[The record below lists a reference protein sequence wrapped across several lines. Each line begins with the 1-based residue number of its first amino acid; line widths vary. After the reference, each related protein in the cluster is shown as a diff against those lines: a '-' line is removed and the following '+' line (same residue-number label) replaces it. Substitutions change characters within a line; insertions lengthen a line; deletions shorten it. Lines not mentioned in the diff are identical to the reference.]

1 MSDYFDAS
9 RITELQDLLGADT
22 EAILASM
29 LTSMT
34 RAIERLETAMAA
46 GELAG
51 AVDAA
56 HRARNDA
63 LMLSADSLQG
73 ALTELE
79 DAARRG
85 DSPAADAALARVR
98 RIWPPTR
105 DGLAAAAARQSS
117 INPANGDQAGASG

>member
-9 RITELQDLLGADT
+9 RIAELQDLLGADT

-34 RAIERLETAMAA
+34 GAIERLETAMAA

-51 AVDAA
+51 AIEAA

-63 LMLSADSLQG
+63 LMLSADSLQA
-73 ALTELE
+73 ALSELE
-79 DAARRG
+79 DAARHD
-85 DSPAADAALARVR
+85 DSSRADAALARVR
-98 RIWPPTR
+98 QVWPPTR
-105 DGLAAAAARQSS
+105 DGLTAAAAR
-117 INPANGDQAGASG
+117 